1 MATQHI
7 HPDYLIFIQSRAEI
21 HLPLVE
27 EYAQMMADGVEF
39 DPVEGVQDED
49 GKVFVWDGFHRGE
62 AAKTA
67 GINLLVNLRP
77 GTRLEA
83 EWLAFTANQ
92 KHGLRRTTRDK
103 QHVVRRALRH
113 PYGVQLSNR
122 EIARHCG
129 VDDKTVGRI
138 RRELEATAEIPQL
151 TKRMVTKASGE
162 SYELETT
169 NIGNRPSP
177 SYNEPRHNRDESG
190 ELAETDQPHWDSD
203 LSDRSDSEE
212 QPKYQLEPQPYACPR
227 CGQPKIVGVNGSRRW
242 CLNCL
247 AEWPTAAEFLAEVE
261 GGPEP
266 TGPREQLQH
275 RFATL
280 LARLEPS
287 DPHLAQIGQWLD
299 ELEQQLAAADSPG
312 PGERATAWTSL
323 LPLPEYA

>member
-1 MATQHI
+1 MIQRNV
-7 HPDYLIFIQSRAEI
+7 PSNDLIFIQSRAEI
-21 HLPLVE
+21 NLALVE

-39 DPVEGVQDED
+39 DPVEGVQDEE

-113 PYGVQLSNR
+113 PNGVALSDR

-129 VDDKTVGRI
+129 VDHKTVGKI
-138 RRELEATAEIPQL
+138 RHELETTGEIPQL
-151 TKRMVTKASGE
+151 DKRLVRKSDGST
-162 SYELETT
+162 YELDTRY
-169 NIGNRPSP
+169 IGEQRSTDRPRLAPLDPVLASDP
-177 SYNEPRHNRDESG
+177 
-190 ELAETDQPHWDSD
+190 LAETPIATDLQP
-203 LSDRSDSEE
+203 SEPE
-212 QPKYQLEPQPYACPR
+212 TQSKYQLEPQPYACPR

-247 AEWPTAAEFLAEVE
+247 AEWPTAAEFLTEVE

-275 RFATL
+275 RFASL

-287 DPHLAQIGQWLD
+287 DPHFDQIGQWLD
-299 ELEQQLAAADSPG
+299 ELEQQLAETKTE
-312 PGERATAWTSL
+312 PGERATAWASL
-323 LPLPEYA
+323 LPVPEYA